1 MTFRINLDS
10 LSSKECFQEAS
21 REELR
26 VLLTLVSLRGEVVS
40 EDELARLAGVSPARC
55 RASLVLFTESGVI
68 SEGDDVVIDEFPERR
83 SSEERYN
90 KPSTEVAKSVRDS
103 EMASF
108 LSECAKLL
116 DRPALNTEE
125 IKDLEYLITD
135 RGVSQ
140 EYLLILIAH
149 LCDRRKC
156 VTARIV
162 MKATEDLLKKGI
174 DTVEALEVYISK
186 LEKTT
191 NEEWEFRNRFE
202 IYRPLS
208 DTEKKYVKKWMC
220 DLGYGIEI
228 VSAAYGV
235 ATKTV
240 ATNVPFSRM
249 DRILTE
255 WHEAGCTTV
264 DECLTKGEEARA
276 AKRESEK
283 VERPDA
289 PKREKRAK
297 PNETNAK
304 FNDFDTEDALMAAI
318 LRSYAD
324 ESEGGEN

>member
-83 SSEERYN
+83 NSEERYN

-255 WHEAGCTTV
+255 WHEAGCTTAT
-264 DECLTKGEEARA
+264 ECLTKGEEVRA

-324 ESEGGEN
+324 ESDGGEN

>member
-10 LSSKECFQEAS
+10 LSTKECFQEAS

-26 VLLTLVSLRGEVVS
+26 VLLTLVSLDGEVVS

-68 SEGDDVVIDEFPERR
+68 SEGDDVLIDEFPERR

-90 KPSTEVAKSVRDS
+90 KPSTEVAKSVRDC

-116 DRPALNTEE
+116 DKPALNTEE
-125 IKDLEYLITD
+125 IKDLEYLVTD

-140 EYLLILIAH
+140 EYVLILIAH

-156 VTARIV
+156 VTSRIV
-162 MKATEDLLKKGI
+162 MKAAEDLLKKGI
-174 DTVEALEVYISK
+174 DTVEALEIYISK

-220 DLGYGIEI
+220 DLGYGIDI

>member
-26 VLLTLVSLRGEVVS
+26 VLLTLVSLGGEVVS
-40 EDELARLAGVSPARC
+40 EDDLARLAGVSPARC
-55 RASLVLFTESGVI
+55 RASLVLFTESEI
-68 SEGDDVVIDEFPERR
+68 IAEGDDVLIDEFPERR

-103 EMASF
+103 DLASF

-116 DRPALNTEE
+116 DKPALNTEE
-125 IKDLEYLITD
+125 IKDLEYLVID

-140 EYLLILIAH
+140 EYVLILIAH

-156 VTARIV
+156 VTSRIV
-162 MKATEDLLKKGI
+162 MKAAEDLLKKDI
-174 DTVEALEVYISK
+174 DTVEALEVYIAR
-186 LEKTT
+186 LEKTSA
-191 NEEWEFRNRFE
+191 EEWEFRNRFE

-208 DTEKKYVKKWMC
+208 DTEKRYVKKWMC
-220 DLGYGIEI
+220 TFGFSIDI

-255 WHEAGCTTV
+255 WHEAGCKTAT
-264 DECLTKGEEARA
+264 ECLTKGEEARA
-276 AKRESEK
+276 AKKDGEK
-283 VERPDA
+283 AEKPKA
-289 PKREKRAK
+289 PKREKRNK
-297 PNETNAK
+297 TNDTNAK

-318 LRSYAD
+318 LRSYSD